1 MFCCE
6 FDEEIYMFLVLILWG
21 QICICAIPI
30 AFCISVMDVLLMK
43 MMGMEEVFDDI
54 ISVVR
59 ECCIMSTNQICIAS
73 AQIQM

>member
-1 MFCCE
+1 
-6 FDEEIYMFLVLILWG
+6 
-21 QICICAIPI
+21 
-30 AFCISVMDVLLMK
+30 MDVLLMK

-73 AQIQM
+73 AQIQMWTCSSLPKGQWHSYTLPALEQKIA